1 MLAIAIVPGK
11 RVYESILKIW
21 NVIDK
26 NNGIRFISSNSGL
39 PHITLI
45 AELDESKKEEII
57 NSIKSSILSTK
68 PFKICSRGFGAFLIE
83 TPLIYLRWKDSK
95 KLNSLRS
102 NILKDLKKNKLV
114 DTNLIENYDW
124 IPKTTICYKDI
135 FYENN
140 LINVISAIKSIMI
153 EDIDEQVYR
162 LILIR
167 YLEGEKEKVVEE
179 FSLK

>member
-1 MLAIAIVPGK
+1 MK
-11 RVYESILKIW
+11 KI
-21 NVIDK
+21 
-26 NNGIRFISSNSGL
+26 
-39 PHITLI
+39 
-45 AELDESKKEEII
+45 
-57 NSIKSSILSTK
+57 
-68 PFKICSRGFGAFLIE
+68 GAFLIE
-83 TPLIYLRWKDSK
+83 TPLIQLRWKDSK

-179 FSLK
+179 FSLKQTLIKFIKFLY